1 MCCCIRQLTTSTP
14 RDLLAMQK
22 PTMINIVGSRTYFL
36 MTIQKKLSQK
46 NQSEKNQS
54 EQKYL
59 PQKQTKINNHSLMAY
74 RYRFLIE
81 TKILSPLMLLKLATQ
96 TVPVFITCKFPIKN
110 RKALLRGNK
119 IAG

>member
-46 NQSEKNQS
+46 KPIGKKPIGAKIFTPKTNQN
-54 EQKYL
+54 
-59 PQKQTKINNHSLMAY
+59 
-74 RYRFLIE
+74 
-81 TKILSPLMLLKLATQ
+81 
-96 TVPVFITCKFPIKN
+96 
-110 RKALLRGNK
+110 
-119 IAG
+119 

>member
-36 MTIQKKLSQK
+36 MTIQKNQSQK
-46 NQSEKNQS
+46 NQSG
-54 EQKYL
+54 QKYL

-81 TKILSPLMLLKLATQ
+81 TKMVSPLMLLKLATQ

-110 RKALLRGNK
+110 RKALLRGNN